1 MNAVLPTLDFAI
13 ATHRPEGIERVA
25 RMLLSPTEGIRY
37 VVSWQNHGD
46 APIPEAIAG
55 RGDVEVHRFDRSG
68 LSRNRNNALQYCRGD
83 IIVSTDDDLIYYP
96 DGIRQLRTAFQQ
108 QPDLDFATFRS
119 VHANTDKFPPHQV
132 DLKGRLPKN
141 YYVASFEIAFRR
153 STAGNLRFAD
163 EFGLGSPMFHCGD
176 DEIFL
181 LTAMRAGY
189 RCRFLPI
196 TVCAHPNV
204 STGYLSRFTPQILM
218 GLGATIRLIYPLSF
232 ALRIPIKARR
242 VSKNGQA
249 SFCSALRWLT
259 VGAWRAPAISEIMRR
274 CNP

>member
-1 MNAVLPTLDFAI
+1 MNAALPTFDFAI
-13 ATHRPEGIERVA
+13 ATHRPEGIERVSS
-25 RMLLSPTEGIRY
+25 MLLPPTEGVRY

-46 APIPEAIAG
+46 APVPEDIAL
-55 RGDVEVHRFDRSG
+55 RDDVEVHRFEERG
-68 LSRNRNNALQYCRGD
+68 LSKNRNNALKYCKGD

-96 DGIRQLRTAFQQ
+96 EGLRQLRIAFQQ
-108 QPDLDFATFRS
+108 QSDLDFATFRS
-119 VHANTDKFPPHQV
+119 DHGNMDKFPSEQV
-132 DLKGRLPKN
+132 DLKGRLPKK
-141 YYVASFEIAFRR
+141 YYAASFEIAFRR

-196 TVCAHPNV
+196 TVCAHPHA
-204 STGYLSRFTPQILM
+204 STGYLERFTPEILM
-218 GLGATIRLIYPLSF
+218 GLGATIRLIYPCSA

-249 SFCSALRWLT
+249 SFWSALKWLSA
-259 VGAWRAPAISEIMRR
+259 GAWRAPEISDIMRR